1 MKTTKLLT
9 AILAAVTL
17 SGAAALADSGIPKDY
32 PLKKCPVSDEELGS
46 GGMKAF
52 KASHEGTDVWLCCKN
67 CKPKFDKDPAKYTKA
82 VKDAAPK
89 K

>member
-9 AILAAVTL
+9 AILVAVTL
-17 SGAAALADSGIPKDY
+17 PVAGAFGASDVPKDY
-32 PLKKCPVSDEELGS
+32 PLKTCPVSGEEVGS
-46 GGMKAF
+46 GDMKPF
-52 KASHEGTDVWLCCKN
+52 KVSHEGTDVWLCCKS

>member
-17 SGAAALADSGIPKDY
+17 SGAAALADSGIPKNY
-32 PLKKCPVSDEELGS
+32 PLKKCPVSGEELGS
-46 GGMKAF
+46 GGMTPAKV
-52 KASHEGTDVWLCCKN
+52 SHDGTDVWLCCKN
-67 CKPKFDKDPAKYTKA
+67 CKPKFDKAPAKYTQA
-82 VKDAAPK
+82 VKDAAAK